1 MEILQVKDLFFK
13 YALAKRDNLENI
25 NLNVNQGDFMLIIGD
40 SGSGKTTLLKQLKKE
55 LWPVGE
61 RRGAV
66 KFKHQ
71 SLRTLSP
78 IESARRIGMV
88 FQNPDDQIVM
98 DTVIQELAFSLENVG
113 KIVKTSSVKLLKWLA
128 FLAFK
133 IFYTHQ

>member
-71 SLRTLSP
+71 SLSTLSP

-98 DTVIQELAFSLENVG
+98 DTEIGRAHV
-113 KIVKTSSVKLLKWLA
+113 
-128 FLAFK
+128 
-133 IFYTHQ
+133 